1 MCDGEG
7 ILTQFKNM
15 FSGDQAA
22 VADNLTRELL
32 VIFLE
37 SPEDRKTIQDIY
49 AAGKC
54 AKTVAD
60 ESGLADDAQA
70 AANSEE
76 DPAFWDSFAADPL
89 DTANQAGAC
98 ADNVDRYRAG
108 KISGRL
114 FASFWGQQ
122 LKAN

>member
-1 MCDGEG
+1 M
-7 ILTQFKNM
+7 QFKNM

-22 VADNLTRELL
+22 IADNLTRELL

-49 AAGKC
+49 KAGNC
-54 AKTVAD
+54 AKKVAD
-60 ESGLADDAQA
+60 DSGLVDEASDA
-70 AANSEE
+70 AANSD
-76 DPAFWDSFAADPL
+76 DPAFWDTFAADPAE
-89 DTANQAGAC
+89 TANKAASC

-108 KISGRL
+108 KIGGRL

-122 LKAN
+122 LKANT